1 MKARQ
6 KPAQAGASSR
16 YWTVDVAGKGLH
28 LCRHPYYGVG
38 AAVVS
43 TMTEHAKAAPDPDT
57 RDEERKALDLLP
69 MAGLL
74 IGSTWHH
81 VTQELE
87 TRLPLGDLSASS
99 LTEYGHAVADE
110 LQEAGYDLL
119 TMLEMFAAIAPE
131 MNRRQSLIAQAVE
144 RSSFSEAPTDGST
157 GS

>member
-16 YWTVDVAGKGLH
+16 YWTVDVPGKGTH

-38 AAVVS
+38 AAVVA
-43 TMTEHAKAAPDPDT
+43 TMTERAKSAPDPDD

-74 IGSTWHH
+74 IGSTWHN
-81 VTQELE
+81 VTHELE
-87 TRLPLGDLSASS
+87 TRLPLGDLSAPV

-119 TMLEMFAAIAPE
+119 TMLEMFASIAPE
-131 MNRRQSLIAQAVE
+131 MNRRQSLIAQALD
-144 RSSFSEAPTDGST
+144 RSSFSAAPTDGST